1 MLPDIFNDVIVSR
14 YQSFVCP
21 HQDRYLFK
29 KNSLLHPYLKTCQ
42 GWQEDSSDRY
52 TVNYINFVIIAEAKT
67 KNKLVR
73 DIEDDFYILCD
84 PPLKQALQIRIPVIG
99 LGRLRKTVLKQM
111 IHLEPWTFRHWY
123 PFWCL
128 PTATDSAFTS
138 IFRTEDEDPEDIEN
152 LKTRLISCQCRI

>member
-29 KNSLLHPYLKTCQ
+29 KDSLLHPYLKTCQ

-128 PTATDSAFTS
+128 PTATDSAFIS
-138 IFRTEDEDPEDIEN
+138 IFRTEDGDLEDTEN
-152 LKTRLISCQCRI
+152 LKTRLISYQCRI